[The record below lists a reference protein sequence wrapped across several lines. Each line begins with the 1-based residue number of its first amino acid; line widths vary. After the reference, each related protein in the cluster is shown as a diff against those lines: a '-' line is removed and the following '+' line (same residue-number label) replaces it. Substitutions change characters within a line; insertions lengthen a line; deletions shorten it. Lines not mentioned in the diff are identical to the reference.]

1 MQEVYSIIDALFP
14 FGFLKFAFMKNAFMG
29 VLLITPLVGLIG
41 TMIVNNKM
49 SFFSDALGH
58 SALTGIAL
66 GVMFGVN
73 NYIISMM
80 AFSIIFAICISAITD
95 LEISSA
101 DTIIGVFSSIAMAL
115 GIVMLSKNG
124 GFSKYSNYLIGDIL
138 SIHANEIL
146 MLLFILIVVL
156 IIWVL
161 SFNKLLISSIN
172 SDLAYS
178 KGISVKFY
186 KNLFM
191 VLVAMIVSVSI
202 KWVGILIIN
211 SLLVLPA
218 ASSRNIAKNMRT
230 YHIMSVVFSL
240 VSGLLGLVLSFYI
253 GTAAGGTIVLVS
265 AVIFF
270 ITFFINRLKKN

>member
-1 MQEVYSIIDALFP
+1 MQLIYSIIDTLFP
-14 FGFLKFAFMKNAFMG
+14 FEFLSFTFMKNAFIG
-29 VLLITPLVGLIG
+29 VLLITPLFGLIG

-66 GVMFGVN
+66 GVMFGVG

-80 AFSIIFAICISAITD
+80 AFSIIFAICISTITD
-95 LEISSA
+95 LEISSS
-101 DTIIGVFSSIAMAL
+101 DTIIGVFSSIAIAL
-115 GIVMLSKNG
+115 GIVMLSING

-138 SIHANEIL
+138 SIHSNEIL
-146 MLLFILIVVL
+146 MLLFILTVVL
-156 IIWVL
+156 IIWII
-161 SFNKLLISSIN
+161 SFNKLLISSVN

-178 KGISVKFY
+178 KGINVRFY

-191 VLVAMIVSVSI
+191 ILVAMIVTISI

-218 ASSRNIAKNMRT
+218 ASSRNIARNMRA
-230 YHIMSVVFSL
+230 YHIMSIIFSL
-240 VSGLLGLVLSFYI
+240 ISGIGGLILSFYI
-253 GTAAGGTIVLVS
+253 GTSAGGTIVLIC

-270 ITFFINRLKKN
+270 ITFFINRIKKN

>member
-29 VLLITPLVGLIG
+29 VLLITPLFGLIG

-191 VLVAMIVSVSI
+191 ILVAMIVTVSI

>member
-14 FGFLKFAFMKNAFMG
+14 FEFLKFAFMKNAFMG
-29 VLLITPLVGLIG
+29 VLLITPLFGLIG

-191 VLVAMIVSVSI
+191 ILVAMIVTVSI